1 MRTPT
6 PSRKRIALGAGLT
19 ATALVMS
26 GCVFPFGGLG
36 SSDSSSSTTSSTPPT
51 SSAPAEGA
59 LLGIDNARPAVV
71 RIQAEGS
78 YVDPVDGRVD
88 SGWSGSGFIIDAEG
102 HVVTNA
108 HVVEGAGLLRVNV
121 EGQSGT
127 VTARVLGV
135 SECNDLAVLD
145 LSGDGYSYLAW
156 HEGDVQPGAD
166 VYVAGFPLGDPEYS
180 LTRGIISKAKADGD
194 SDWASLPFALEHD
207 AAIQPGNS
215 GGPLLDSDAR
225 VVGVNYASSS
235 PTNTSQFFAI
245 PGTVAQ
251 DVVATLM
258 TGEDVESLGLN
269 GFAWYNPETDVGGI
283 WVSGVRAGSAASNVG
298 MEPGDI
304 LLSLAGREVVNASD
318 NATKRGYC
326 DVLRTQ
332 GDTSAMEIT
341 VYRGAT
347 GEFLEGEI
355 NNAAKPL
362 TVTGTTAP
370 DTPDDNGGTDD
381 NGQASVPSGY
391 RLVNDASGRL
401 TTVAPTGWGET
412 KTNID
417 TDWGKASVLEITTDS
432 GNFLTGNWE
441 APGVMILMFKGGSK
455 GELLTIRN
463 VLATSVGFPDRCID
477 QGGEKAPKLDT
488 SMSGDQYYDVYKYY
502 THCTATKDTSGYLN
516 VRYYPDQDVSVVLLA
531 VDNNDKQYDIVD
543 NIYRYI
549 DVK

>member
-1 MRTPT
+1 MRTST
-6 PSRKRIALGAGLT
+6 PSLKRIALGAGLT

-26 GCVFPFGGLG
+26 GCVFPFGGVG
-36 SSDSSSSTTSSTPPT
+36 SSGSSSSTPPSTPPT
-51 SSAPAEGA
+51 SSAPADGA

-78 YVDPVDGRVD
+78 YVDPVDGRID
-88 SGWSGSGFIIDAEG
+88 SGWSGSGFIIDSEG

-108 HVVEGAGLLRVNV
+108 HVVEGAGLLRVSV

-156 HEGDVQPGAD
+156 HEGDVQAGTD
-166 VYVAGFPLGDPEYS
+166 IYVAGFPLGDPEYS

-194 SDWASLPFALEHD
+194 SDWAALPFALEHD

-215 GGPLLDSDAR
+215 GGPLLDSEAR

-251 DVVATLM
+251 DVVATLS
-258 TGEDVESLGLN
+258 TGEDVESLGIN
-269 GFAWYNPETDVGGI
+269 GFAWYDAEADVGGI
-283 WVSGVRAGSAASNVG
+283 WVSGIRAGSAASNVG

-341 VYRGAT
+341 VYRPST

-355 NNAAKPL
+355 NNVAKPL

-370 DTPDDNGGTDD
+370 ETPDNNGGTD
-381 NGQASVPSGY
+381 NNQTSVPSGY
-391 RLVNDASGRL
+391 RLVTDASGRL
-401 TTVAPTGWGET
+401 TTVAPTGWSES

-432 GNFLTGNWE
+432 GNFLAGNWE
-441 APGVMILMFKGGSK
+441 APGVMVLMFKGGSK
-455 GELLTIRN
+455 AELLAIRN
-463 VLATSVGFPDRCID
+463 ALATSVGFSDRCLD
-477 QGGEKAPKLDT
+477 EGGEKNPKQDT
-488 SMSGDQYYDVYKYY
+488 SMSGDTYYDVYKYY
-502 THCTATKDTSGYLN
+502 TFCSTKGTSGYVN
-516 VRYYPDQDVSVVLLA
+516 VRYYPDQDSTVVLLA
-531 VDNNDKQYDIVD
+531 ADNNDKQYDIVD
-543 NIYRYI
+543 NIYRYV
-549 DVK
+549 DVE